1 MGMTQKHLTKVLAP
15 LLALGAA
22 TACANPISA
31 TSVPPAGDPA
41 VTVETT
47 GTPPAETSTA
57 PRQGLLSGRPM
68 APAVSPEIAKAREL
82 IAAEQWRE
90 ASDLVDFNLGKR
102 PRDPQWRFLQGV
114 IAAQTGRVAEA
125 VIVFELLTEDFP
137 ELAEPYN
144 NLAAL
149 YVEQN
154 DLHKARLLLE
164 RAILNRPDYALAHE
178 NLADIYTRLATR
190 SYQNAVNAK
199 EPSPSAR
206 DKFEYLLKTPAI
218 RPTRILTPR

>member
-1 MGMTQKHLTKVLAP
+1 MGMTQKHMTTVSGLLLVL
-15 LLALGAA
+15 GTTAA
-22 TACANPISA
+22 MANPILA
-31 TSVPPAGDPA
+31 TSIPPVTDPA

-47 GTPPAETSTA
+47 GASPAESAVA
-57 PRQGLLSGRPM
+57 PARGLLSGRPM

-90 ASDLVDFNLGKR
+90 AADLVEFNLGKR

-114 IAAQTGRVAEA
+114 IAAQMGRIAEA

-164 RAILNRPDYALAHE
+164 RAILNRPDYGLAHE
-178 NLADIYTRLATR
+178 NLADIYTRLASR
-190 SYQNAVNAK
+190 SYQQAINAK
-199 EPSPSAR
+199 DPSPSAR
-206 DKFEYLLKTPAI
+206 DKFEHLLKTPAI
-218 RPTRILTPR
+218 RSTRVLTPR